1 MRDDKEGGRG
11 TGTVKDVGEED
22 SQVTVGEGERVRFV
36 RKDFRWVEVDSST
49 QSDQPVD
56 APSRPELCRS
66 FEAVIVSVKASTS
79 SEKGDSDE
87 TSVEWRRDVERLEIL
102 MN

>member
-1 MRDDKEGGRG
+1 MIASAETYD
-11 TGTVKDVGEED
+11 TH
-22 SQVTVGEGERVRFV
+22 
-36 RKDFRWVEVDSST
+36 
-49 QSDQPVD
+49 VD

-87 TSVEWRRDVERLEIL
+87 TSVEWRRDVEKLEI
-102 MN
+102 